1 MSALFDQ
8 ALERLAARDLA
19 AGRGLLRAAA
29 EAGDVD
35 AALSEIAL
43 TANGSGAPPDWAG
56 AVALLQAAAGRHG
69 GAAAQDLELLEA
81 MALDCEGNPRRLP
94 EAQQL
99 DDDPA
104 VRLWRGFLTPP
115 ECAHVALSVGD
126 ILGPSQ
132 VADPATGR
140 LVEHP
145 IRTSSAAQIGPT
157 RESLPIQAILRRIA
171 AATGTHVAQGE
182 SLTVLHY
189 VPGQQYRM
197 HMDALPAT
205 ANQRIGTLLIYLNEG
220 YIGGET
226 TFGASG
232 LTVAGRGGDA
242 LWFNNVTSEGAP
254 DPRTRHAGLPVLQ
267 GVKWLATRWIRAR
280 PFDVWQGP
288 EAA

>member
-1 MSALFDQ
+1 MSALFDR
-8 ALERLAARDLA
+8 ALERLAARDHA
-19 AGRGLLRAAA
+19 AGRTLLRAAA
-29 EAGDVD
+29 EAGDDD
-35 AALSEIAL
+35 AALSEVAL

-56 AVALLQAAAGRHG
+56 AVALLRRAAARHG
-69 GAAAQDLELLEA
+69 GGAAQDLALLEA
-81 MALDCEGNPRRLP
+81 MALDGEGNPLVLP
-94 EAQQL
+94 EPERL
-99 DDDPA
+99 GDDPPI
-104 VRLWRGFLTPP
+104 RLWRGFLTPA
-115 ECAHVALSVGD
+115 ECAHVALSVQD

-171 AATGTHVAQGE
+171 AATGTHVSQGE

-189 VPGQQYRM
+189 TPGQQYRM
-197 HMDALPAT
+197 HMDALPT
-205 ANQRIGTLLIYLNEG
+205 TKNQRTGTVLIYLNEG

-226 TFGASG
+226 TFEASG
-232 LTVAGRGGDA
+232 LTVAGRGGAA
-242 LWFNNVTSEGAP
+242 LWFSNVTPDGAP
-254 DPRTRHAGLPVLQ
+254 DPRTRHAGLPVSQ

-280 PFDVWQGP
+280 PFDVWTGP